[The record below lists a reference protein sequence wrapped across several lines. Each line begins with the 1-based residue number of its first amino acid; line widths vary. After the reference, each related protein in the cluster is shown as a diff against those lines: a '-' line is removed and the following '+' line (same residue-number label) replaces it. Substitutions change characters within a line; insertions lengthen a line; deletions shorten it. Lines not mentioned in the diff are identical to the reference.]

1 MAGAATFEEV
11 FTRAGLIPQWLERG
25 MVKGVE
31 QGLKKG
37 REEGLERGLEKGREE
52 IARTLL
58 SRGWTVEETAEVTK
72 LPVEKVRFCR
82 P

>member
-25 MVKGVE
+25 
-31 QGLKKG
+31 
-37 REEGLERGLEKGREE
+37 REEGLEKGREE

-58 SRGWTVEETAEVTK
+58 SKGWAVEETAELTK
-72 LPVEKVRFCR
+72 LSIEKVRLLAR
-82 P
+82 